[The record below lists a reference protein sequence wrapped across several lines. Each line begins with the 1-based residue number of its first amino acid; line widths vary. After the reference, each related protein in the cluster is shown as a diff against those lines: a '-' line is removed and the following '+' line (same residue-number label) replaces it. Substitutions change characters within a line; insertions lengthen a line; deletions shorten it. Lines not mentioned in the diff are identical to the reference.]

1 MCLIP
6 FYILYYMYCFAFPCS
21 LSLIFT
27 LFPNSALYIFPS
39 QRIYSCTSLGHFFCP
54 FLHLFSSL
62 SPSQHAELWWINLS
76 EEQCHY
82 KHGCIPLCMCM
93 CVCKRVSLG
102 KLVCTHTVAES
113 LPGGKQGYSLLFLLL
128 FQITVCFI
136 NAMVIWDPL
145 HVWLLCF
152 SKWRKAQRNPLI

>member
-1 MCLIP
+1 MCLIQ

-27 LFPNSALYIFPS
+27 LFPNSALYIYFLPN
-39 QRIYSCTSLGHFFCP
+39 IYIPVLPWGIFFWP

-102 KLVCTHTVAES
+102 KLVCTWQTAHTQSQRV
-113 LPGGKQGYSLLFLLL
+113 FLGENKDTA
-128 FQITVCFI
+128 FCFCS
-136 NAMVIWDPL
+136 
-145 HVWLLCF
+145 CF
-152 SKWRKAQRNPLI
+152 RLQCVFLMLW